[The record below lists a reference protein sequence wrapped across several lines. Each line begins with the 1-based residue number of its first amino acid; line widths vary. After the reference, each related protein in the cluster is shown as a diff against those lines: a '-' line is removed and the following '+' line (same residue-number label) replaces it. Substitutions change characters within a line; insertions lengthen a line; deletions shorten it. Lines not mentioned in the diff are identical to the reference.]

1 LVEFNPDQPGFRLAS
16 EQNYF
21 GNPSCGITFRCP
33 DLQSDGCAIFKRTAS
48 DEGATVRIHHSGL
61 AEFGKLLVVVETGK
75 QDRNL

>member
-16 EQNYF
+16 EWNYS

-33 DLQSDGCAIFKRTAS
+33 GLQSDRCAIFKLTVS
-48 DEGATVRIHHSGL
+48 DEGATMRIHHSGL
-61 AEFGKLLVVVETGK
+61 AEFGKLVVVVKTGK